1 MAHFA
6 KIDENNIVVDV
17 LVVPNEEEHRGEEY
31 LNEIG
36 FTGRWIQTSYNR
48 RIRKNYAGV
57 GYSYNEELDVFL
69 PPKIFESWILNSEL
83 IEWVPPIDI
92 PNDPN
97 FIYNWNEE
105 NNNWDSMPVP
115 KVEDINSID

>member
-115 KVEDINSID
+115 KVEDINS

>member
-48 RIRKNYAGV
+48 RIRKNYAGI
-57 GYSYNEELDVFL
+57 GHSYNEELDIFL
-69 PPKIFESWILNSEL
+69 YPKPFESWVLDTVNGLWIAP
-83 IEWVPPIDI
+83 IERPS
-92 PNDPN
+92 DPN
-97 FIYNWNEE
+97 YTYSWNEE

-115 KVEDINSID
+115 NVDDINN

>member
-17 LVVPNEEEHRGEEY
+17 LVVPDEEEHRGEEY

-48 RIRKNYAGV
+48 RIRKNYAGI
-57 GYSYNEELDVFL
+57 GYSYNEELDMFL
-69 PPKIFESWILNSEL
+69 FPKPFESWILDTVNGL
-83 IEWVPPIDI
+83 WIAPIERPID
-92 PNDPN
+92 PN
-97 FIYNWNEE
+97 YTYSWNEE

-115 KVEDINSID
+115 KVEDINS